1 VKVAMLSRS
10 SFFPNRF
17 LVGPHRLENYF
28 VKMGLLAVLFTII
41 GCNAMNPN
49 MMNSNRMLMSMT
61 VAPAMANGGNSMN
74 GQVQFSATGTF
85 SQPPSPAPV
94 TFIAPFS
101 GGWSVSNMD
110 IATINQNGMAQCMHT
125 GMVTVTAQ
133 ASSNSTSMPGAMS
146 SMGSMST
153 VVTANAT
160 LTCP

>member
-1 VKVAMLSRS
+1 MLSRS
-10 SFFPNRF
+10 SFLRNCF
-17 LVGPHRLENYF
+17 LVGPHRFENYLF
-28 VKMGLLAVLFTII
+28 KMGLLAVLFTII

-74 GQVQFSATGTF
+74 GQVQFTATGNF
-85 SQPPSPAPV
+85 SRPPSPAPV
-94 TFIAPFS
+94 TFMAPFS

-146 SMGSMST
+146 T
-153 VVTANAT
+153 AVTATAT